1 MRELRPGT
9 VIAVIALFIA
19 IGGTATA
26 ASGLINGS
34 KIKPGTVTARQ
45 IKNQTITTSKLAPAT
60 VASLR
65 GARGPVGAT
74 GPAGENGQPGTPGQ
88 PGQPG
93 AVGATGA
100 TGATGADGVVEPYMD
115 QVLNFNL
122 PTEDFTIPLSIDL
135 PPGQYLLTAKT
146 NVVNQYASG
155 DNMIECTI
163 WTDEVDGVDRA
174 TSDVP
179 YNRIFN
185 LSAMAVA
192 DVQGLVE
199 LRCVAWNG
207 PAQLFDTKLIAQPI
221 QG

>member
-74 GPAGENGQPGTPGQ
+74 GPAGENGQPGT
-88 PGQPG
+88 
-93 AVGATGA
+93 
-100 TGATGADGVVEPYMD
+100 
-115 QVLNFNL
+115 
-122 PTEDFTIPLSIDL
+122 
-135 PPGQYLLTAKT
+135 
-146 NVVNQYASG
+146 
-155 DNMIECTI
+155 
-163 WTDEVDGVDRA
+163 
-174 TSDVP
+174 
-179 YNRIFN
+179 
-185 LSAMAVA
+185 
-192 DVQGLVE
+192 
-199 LRCVAWNG
+199 
-207 PAQLFDTKLIAQPI
+207 
-221 QG
+221 